1 MRSGGRDALG
11 AVDGVPA
18 QQCGQLL
25 GLVGGEGSNITP
37 RSPSLFADG
46 NRRKVVYGTIV
57 QASRHPVDREI
68 TSSRSGSIRLPRTG
82 APLWARTL

>member
-25 GLVGGEGSNITP
+25 GLVGGEGSNRTP
-37 RSPSLFADG
+37 RSPSLYADG
-46 NRRKVVYGTIV
+46 NGRKVVYGKISV
-57 QASRHPVDREI
+57 ASRHPVDRESA
-68 TSSRSGSIRLPRTG
+68 SSCSGD
-82 APLWARTL
+82 ATLLRPTLGLAQA